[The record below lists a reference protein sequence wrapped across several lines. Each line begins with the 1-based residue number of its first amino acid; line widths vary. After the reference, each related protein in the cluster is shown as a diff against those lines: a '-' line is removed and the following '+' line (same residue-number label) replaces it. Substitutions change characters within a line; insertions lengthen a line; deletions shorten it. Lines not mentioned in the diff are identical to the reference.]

1 MRKGFM
7 VGVLTVLAVMVLTAQ
22 MPYFSS
28 LYVRTLLSVS
38 GKALISDSLRVQKSL
53 TLGSVTAGKDAF
65 TTTATVDTVL
75 VTGVLPADIIMVTY
89 LSASALDT
97 AEAIVA
103 FAGTDTIFVAR
114 SGAAVAKVSAAA
126 YAWFRIR
133 K

>member
-7 VGVLTVLAVMVLTAQ
+7 VGVLMVLAVMVLTAQ

-28 LYVRTLLSVS
+28 LYVRTLLQVT
-38 GKALISDSLRVQKSL
+38 GKAVVTDSLRVQKTL

-65 TTTATVDTVL
+65 TTTATLDTIVVSGTL
-75 VTGVLPADIIMVTY
+75 AADVIMVTY
-89 LSASALDT
+89 LSQAALDT
-97 AEAIVA
+97 AECITAL
-103 FAGTDTIFVAR
+103 AGTDTIFVSR
-114 SGAAVAKVSAAA
+114 SGAAVSKVSAAA